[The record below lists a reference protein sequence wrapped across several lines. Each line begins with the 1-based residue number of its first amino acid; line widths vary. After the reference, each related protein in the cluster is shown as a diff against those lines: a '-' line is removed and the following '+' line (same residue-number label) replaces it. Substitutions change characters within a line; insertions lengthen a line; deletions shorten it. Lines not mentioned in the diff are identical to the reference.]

1 MKKIATLM
9 LLFVSGALAAQDI
22 ALPKPQTA
30 GGKPLM
36 EALNARRTGRSFSAQ
51 ELTQKQ
57 LSDLLWAANGVNRPD
72 GKRTAPSAGDSREID
87 IYVFLKTGVYF
98 FDADAHKLI
107 QKSKTDERKNVGMQ
121 PFVEIAP
128 VVLVYVG
135 NFDKIARFD
144 KESQNFYSA
153 TDVGYVSQ
161 NVYLYAAAEGLT
173 TVALGMIKKD
183 ELTALLKIKNGKPLL
198 AQPVGYPGK

>member
-1 MKKIATLM
+1 MKKSLTLL

-22 ALPKPQTA
+22 ALPKPQTT

-51 ELTQKQ
+51 ELTQQQ
-57 LSDLLWAANGVNRPD
+57 LSNLLWAANGVNRSD
-72 GKRTAPSAGDSREID
+72 GKRTAPSAGDSQEID
-87 IYVFLKTGVYF
+87 VYVFLKTGVYF
-98 FDADAHKLI
+98 YDAAAHKLV
-107 QKSKTDERKNVGMQ
+107 QKSKTDARKSVGGQ
-121 PFVEIAP
+121 PFVETAP
-128 VVLVYVG
+128 VILVYVG
-135 NFDKIARFD
+135 NFDKMARYD
-144 KESQNFYSA
+144 EAKQIFYSA

-161 NVYLYAAAEGLT
+161 NVYLYAASEGLS

-183 ELTALLKIKNGKPLL
+183 EIIDILKLKNAKPLL

>member
-1 MKKIATLM
+1 MKKITTVL
-9 LLFVSGALAAQDI
+9 LLFVSAALSAQDI
-22 ALPKPQTA
+22 ALPKPKTS

-36 EALNARRTGRSFSAQ
+36 EALNARRTGRSFAAQ
-51 ELTQKQ
+51 ELTQQ
-57 LSDLLWAANGVNRPD
+57 QISDLLWAANGVNRTD

-87 IYVFLKTGVYF
+87 IYVFLKTGVYLY
-98 FDADAHKLI
+98 DADAHKLV
-107 QKSKTDERKNVGMQ
+107 QKSKTDARKSVGMQ

-161 NVYLYAAAEGLT
+161 NVYLYAASEGLS
-173 TVALGMIKKD
+173 TVALGMIKKNEIID
-183 ELTALLKIKNGKPLL
+183 LLKIKNGKPLL
-198 AQPVGYPGK
+198 GQPVGYPGR

>member
-1 MKKIATLM
+1 MKKILTLV

-22 ALPKPQTA
+22 ALPAPQTT

-51 ELTQKQ
+51 ELTQQQ
-57 LSDLLWAANGVNRPD
+57 LSNLLWAANGINRPD

-87 IYVFLKTGVYF
+87 TYVFLKTGVYF
-98 FDADAHKLI
+98 YDATAHKLV
-107 QKSKTDERKNVGMQ
+107 QKSKTDSRKNVGGQ
-121 PFVEIAP
+121 PFVETAP
-128 VVLVYVG
+128 VILVFVG
-135 NFDKIARFD
+135 NFDKMPRFD
-144 KESQNFYSA
+144 KESQNFYTA

-161 NVYLYAAAEGLT
+161 NVYLYAASEGLS

-183 ELTALLKIKNGKPLL
+183 ELADLLKLKNGKLL
-198 AQPVGYPGK
+198 LGQPVGYPGR